1 MKQNLPNQGMQALVL
16 VLLLTSL
23 EKTSPVDPQETSLAR
38 LLQVPSMERNL
49 AASAPEQSGTWRHA
63 VTFTGV
69 AAPITSHG

>member
-1 MKQNLPNQGMQALVL
+1 MHAQVFNH